1 VMTGGADP
9 AMRWPVQVDRWVI
22 GVLAVSALA
31 MVTVPVAVALDPT
44 ASGDVWW
51 VALMTIGIWALVVV
65 LTLPTLYELTLD
77 ELRVRSGVLRTSLR
91 WADVVRVELTF
102 SPVSSTTAAWTFQRV
117 SLVTQGGRVLE
128 VGPRDRLGFV
138 AEVLARA
145 PHLVEV
151 AGTARGRA
159 WHDPA
164 RDRRRR
170 RA

>member
-1 VMTGGADP
+1 MSLS
-9 AMRWPVQVDRWVI
+9 WPIQIDRWVI
-22 GVLAVSALA
+22 GILAVSLLA
-31 MVTVPVAVALDPT
+31 MVTVPVAVALDPS
-44 ASGDVWW
+44 ARGDFWW
-51 VALMTIGIWALVVV
+51 VALLTVGIWTLVVV
-65 LTLPTLYELTLD
+65 LTLPTRYELTLD

-117 SLVTQGGRVLE
+117 SLATQGGRVLE

-145 PHLVEV
+145 PHLVEA
-151 AGTARGRA
+151 AGAARGRA

-164 RDRRRR
+164 RDRRWR

>member
-1 VMTGGADP
+1 
-9 AMRWPVQVDRWVI
+9 VQVDRWVI

-44 ASGDVWW
+44 ASGDFWW

-65 LTLPTLYELTLD
+65 LTLPTRYELTLD
-77 ELRVRSGVLRTSLR
+77 ELRVRSGMLRTSLR